1 MLMLFSFKKIGLVVI
16 YNFSLFLMLI
26 IGIQNSTNKSKVN
39 LIFNETVALP
49 ISFII
54 GVSFISGSLL
64 GNIFYTNDK
73 KKVDS

>member
-1 MLMLFSFKKIGLVVI
+1 MLFSFKKIGLVI
-16 YNFSLFLMLI
+16 IHNFSLFLMLI

-64 GNIFYTNDK
+64 GNLFYTKDK
-73 KKVDS
+73 TKVNS

>member
-1 MLMLFSFKKIGLVVI
+1 
-16 YNFSLFLMLI
+16 MLI

-39 LIFNETVALP
+39 LLFNETVSLP

-64 GNIFYTNDK
+64 GNIFYTKDK
-73 KKVDS
+73 TKVNS

>member
-1 MLMLFSFKKIGLVVI
+1 MLFSFKKIGLTII
-16 YNFSLFLMLI
+16 YNSCLFLMLI

-39 LIFNETVALP
+39 LLFNETVALP

-64 GNIFYTNDK
+64 GNIFYINDK
-73 KKVDS
+73 KKVNS